1 MISTPSEQARTRSFT
16 PRQLVWLLLF
26 ADEKLN
32 NQDAKILA
40 RLSQFCPDVL
50 KARVLAQE
58 FQRLIR
64 EKDMNALTAWF
75 TEVKS
80 SGLPDLMSFAVGLE
94 REREPLEAAI
104 SEVWSNGRAEGHVN
118 RLKLIKRQGYGQ
130 AGFELLRKRVLA
142 A

>member
-1 MISTPSEQARTRSFT
+1 MP
-16 PRQLVWLLLF
+16 
-26 ADEKLN
+26 
-32 NQDAKILA
+32 
-40 RLSQFCPDVL
+40 

-64 EKDMNALTAWF
+64 EKDVNALEAWF
-75 TEVKS
+75 TAVKL

-94 REREPLEAAI
+94 RERGPLEAAI
-104 SEVWSNGRAEGHVN
+104 SEVWSKRERPVRCRLVSKNGRAEGHVN
-118 RLKLIKRQGYGQ
+118 RLKLIKRQAYGQ